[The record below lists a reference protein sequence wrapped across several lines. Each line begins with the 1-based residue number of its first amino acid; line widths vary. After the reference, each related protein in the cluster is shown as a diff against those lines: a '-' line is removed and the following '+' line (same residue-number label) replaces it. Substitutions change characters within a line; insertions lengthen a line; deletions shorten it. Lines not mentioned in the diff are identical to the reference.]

1 MCLSVDAAIVMEW
14 PMPNSVLR
22 PEIELELYR
31 NPPPPKKRM
40 FCATCACLDFVF
52 LEIVA
57 IKEL

>member
-1 MCLSVDAAIVMEW
+1 
-14 PMPNSVLR
+14 MPNSVLR
-22 PEIELELYR
+22 PEIVRALQYPSLR
-31 NPPPPKKRM
+31 KKRM